1 MKPGSLSVVR
11 SAGFAAFCSALFS
24 CQTATDPVPETT
36 GPMVATV
43 RFAATEDHYP
53 DSAEWSSSKQS
64 GTGGLT
70 CSGGYCTDT
79 LRLRDAL
86 GADGAQLRLWSLGI
100 RIATL
105 QLSQKGRSTSLDYTV
120 SKDSFEIRVLDEF
133 LEFKRARSDSF
144 AKIGTV
150 GPSHLVAFYALQV
163 LSGAPGY
170 SGFPGILPVGMT
182 TDSVK
187 RAIVALGPGFDL
199 TWSKLADLGLGLDS
213 SSIRVFAIELFVAG
227 KLTDAD
233 TLSLFPRH
241 PLRVLRPLSVSGDL
255 VPGGAAVPLS
265 GAYSWNK
272 GRIVSAPTITVKTS
286 NGADPGFVSSAKN
299 WPSSADTSWSLSDNV
314 TISAPLGAVPGIDTL
329 LVVLS
334 SDSGYSVEARAIFRV
349 VPRDTVGPV
358 LRLVRP
364 GSDTTVPNETYSLVV
379 EAMATDSSG
388 IDSIR
393 IRNTTR
399 AVAPYLDTVYLGVGE
414 NRIVVQAW
422 DKFGNVSTDTARIHR
437 AKPVG
442 DTTAPKIVRISPVGD
457 TSVPWAT
464 KSLGLSWAVTDD
476 SLVSRVALGS
486 DVLAG
491 ASGHYPAQVEL
502 AIGRNV
508 FVLVA
513 TDAKGNERRDTVR
526 IERAASPGDTTA
538 PVIVHVRPGKDT
550 TVAWSTKTFELSCS
564 IVDDSLLSKVWLN
577 DTLWTGSAGSFQ
589 KTVGLAIGTNVF
601 RVAAQD
607 ARGNKRLDTLRIVRA
622 PDTIA
627 PVLVFTGPSKDS
639 SVAFDVARILVSAK
653 ASDANGIDSIRIGTV
668 VRALDAAS
676 DSATLVTGLNKIV
689 VQAWDKAGNRAVDT
703 LRITRLRD
711 TVMPK
716 IVRATGASEQ
726 VLSYPS
732 TGSISWTVTDN
743 DSLKSVKIQGQV
755 VQGSKNVY
763 TASVPAVPGRFS
775 IVVQAI
781 DRAGNT
787 LADTVWWTSKLMD
800 SRDRKSYHILAM
812 PDGKIWM
819 AEELAARPSWYDD
832 SYIDSFYTWSQ
843 AMGLPDSC
851 DDAVCMVDTTAT
863 IQGVCPKDW
872 HLPSN
877 KEWQTLVDSAGITH
891 LKSATAWISSSYGIV
906 TDWNGDD
913 LYGFNL
919 RPRSSDCS
927 GSGCTM
933 AGKWWTVH
941 QEAAS
946 QARAFRVT
954 NDEDFPVRGK
964 WNNLPVRCLRN

>member
-1 MKPGSLSVVR
+1 MNVVGIPVLR
-11 SAGFAAFCSALFS
+11 AAALLACCMAVVS
-24 CQTATDPVPETT
+24 CQTGTDPVPETT

-43 RFAATEDHYP
+43 KFTATEDHYP
-53 DSAEWSSSKQS
+53 DSADWSSAKQS

-70 CSGGYCTDT
+70 CSDGVCTDT

-86 GADGAQLRLWSLGI
+86 GAEGAQLRLWSLGI

-105 QLSQKGRSTSLDYTV
+105 QLSQAGRSTSLTYSV
-120 SKDSFEIRVLDEF
+120 SKDTFEIRVLDEF

-150 GPSHLVAFYALQV
+150 GPADLVAFYALQV
-163 LSGAPGY
+163 LSGSPGY
-170 SGFPGILPVGMT
+170 SGFPAVMPVGMK

-187 RAIVALGPGFDL
+187 RAIVALGPAFAL
-199 TWSKLADLGLGLDS
+199 THAKLAGMGLGLDS
-213 SSIRVFAIELFVAG
+213 VSIRVFAMELFVSG
-227 KLTDAD
+227 KITATD
-233 TLSLFPRH
+233 TLSLFPLH
-241 PLRVLRPLSVSGDL
+241 PLRVIQPLSVTTDL

-265 GAYSWNK
+265 GAFSWNK

-314 TISAPLGAVPGIDTL
+314 SISAPLGAVPGIDTL
-329 LVVLS
+329 VVVLS
-334 SDSGYSVEARAIFRV
+334 SDSGYSVETRTTFRV
-349 VPRDTVGPV
+349 VPRDVAAPTLGIS
-358 LRLVRP
+358 RP
-364 GSDTTVPNETYSLVV
+364 GRDTTVPNETYSIVV
-379 EAMATDSSG
+379 EATATDSSG
-388 IDSIR
+388 VDSVH
-393 IRNTTR
+393 IRNVTR
-399 AVAPYLDTVYLGVGE
+399 TASPYLDTVYLAVGE
-414 NRIVVQAW
+414 NLVVVQAW
-422 DKFGNVSTDTARIHR
+422 DKFGNVSSDTVKIFR

-442 DTTAPKIVRISPVGD
+442 DTTAPKIIRISPVRD
-457 TSVPWAT
+457 TLVPWST
-464 KSLGLSWAVTDD
+464 KSMVLSWAVTDD
-476 SLVSRVALGS
+476 SLLSRVTLGS
-486 DVLAG
+486 DALSG
-491 ASGHYPAQVEL
+491 TSGHYQAEVSLP
-502 AIGRNV
+502 IGKAT
-508 FVLVA
+508 FILTA

-538 PVIVHVRPGKDT
+538 PVIVHLQPTKDT

-639 SVAFDVARILVSAK
+639 SVAFDVARIQVSAK

-819 AEELAARPSWYDD
+819 AEELAVRPNSANDTYV
-832 SYIDSFYTWSQ
+832 DSFYNWAQ
-843 AMGLPDSC
+843 AMALPDSC
-851 DDAVCMVDTTAT
+851 NRVVCLVDTTAT
-863 IQGVCPKDW
+863 IQGVCPKGW

-877 KEWQTLVDSAGITH
+877 KEWQTLVDSAGIIH
-891 LKSATAWISSSYGIV
+891 LKSATAWIRSSYGIV

-919 RPRSSDCS
+919 RPRSPDCS

-933 AGKWWTVH
+933 SGKWWTIH
-941 QEAAS
+941 AEEAS
-946 QARAFRVT
+946 QARVFGVT
-954 NDEDFPVRGK
+954 ESGSFFGMMKSRNI
-964 WNNLPVRCLRN
+964 PVRCLMN

>member
-1 MKPGSLSVVR
+1 MKLGSLPVVR
-11 SAGFAAFCSALFS
+11 VTGFVACCMALFS
-24 CQTATDPVPETT
+24 CQTTTESVPDES
-36 GPMVATV
+36 GPLVATV
-43 RFAATEDHYP
+43 RFSATVDHYP
-53 DSAEWSSSKQS
+53 DSADWSSTKQS

-70 CSGGYCTDT
+70 CSDGYCTDT

-86 GADGAQLRLWSLGI
+86 GSDGAQLRLWSLGI

-105 QLSQKGRSTSLDYTV
+105 QLTQAGRSTSLTYSV
-120 SKDSFEIRVLDEF
+120 SKDTFEIRVLDEF
-133 LEFKRARSDSF
+133 LEFKRVRSDSF

-150 GPSHLVAFYALQV
+150 GPADLATFYAVQV
-163 LSGAPGY
+163 LSGTPGY
-170 SGFPGILPVGMT
+170 SGFPGVLPVGMK

-213 SSIRVFAIELFVAG
+213 SSIRVFAMELFVAG
-227 KLTDAD
+227 KISAVD
-233 TLSLFPRH
+233 TLALFPRH
-241 PLRVLRPLSVSGDL
+241 PLRVLRPLSVTGEL

-265 GAYSWNK
+265 GAFSWNK
-272 GRIVSAPTITVKTS
+272 GRIVSAPTISVRTS
-286 NGADPGFVSSAKN
+286 NGTDPGFVSSAKN
-299 WPSSADTSWSLSDNV
+299 WPSSADTSWSLTDNV
-314 TISAPLGAVPGIDTL
+314 TISAPLGATPGIDTL
-329 LVVLS
+329 VVILS

-349 VPRDTVGPV
+349 VPRDAVGPV

-399 AVAPYLDTVYLGVGE
+399 AVAPYLDTVYLAVGE

-437 AKPVG
+437 ARPLG

-464 KSLGLSWAVTDD
+464 KSLVLSWAVTDD

-491 ASGHYPAQVEL
+491 TSGHYQADVEL
-502 AIGRNV
+502 AIGRNTL
-508 FVLVA
+508 VLVA

-526 IERAASPGDTTA
+526 VERSASPGDTTA
-538 PVIVHVRPGKDT
+538 PVIGRVRPGKDT
-550 TVAWSTKTFELSCS
+550 TVAWSTKTIQLSYS

-577 DTLWTGSAGSFQ
+577 DTLWTGSAGSYQ
-589 KTVGLAIGTNVF
+589 KSVGLAIGTNVF

-622 PDTIA
+622 SDAVA
-627 PVLVFTGPSKDS
+627 PSLTFSGPSKDS
-639 SVAFDVARILVSAK
+639 SVAFDVAKILVSAK
-653 ASDANGIDSIRIGTV
+653 ASDANGIDSIRIGTSTH
-668 VRALDAAS
+668 ASDAAS
-676 DSATLVTGLNKIV
+676 DSMVLVTGINKIV

-703 LRITRLRD
+703 LRIARARD

-726 VLSYPS
+726 VLPYPS
-732 TGSISWTVTDN
+732 NSSISWTVTDN
-743 DSLKSVKIQGQV
+743 DALASVTIQGQL
-755 VQGSKNVY
+755 VQGSKSVY
-763 TASVPAVPGRFS
+763 TANIPVVPGRFS

-781 DRAGNT
+781 DRAGNRK
-787 LADTVWWTSKLMD
+787 ADTVWWTSKLMD
-800 SRDRKSYHILAM
+800 SRDRKSYHIATM

-819 AEELAARPSWYDD
+819 TEELAVHPNSYDD
-832 SYIDSFYTWSQ
+832 SYVDSFYNWAQ
-843 AMGLPDSC
+843 AMALPDSC
-851 DDAVCMVDTTAT
+851 NRAVCKVDTTAM
-863 IQGVCPKDW
+863 IQGVCPNDW
-872 HLPSN
+872 HLPST
-877 KEWQTLVDSAGITH
+877 KEWQTLVDAAGIIH
-891 LKSATAWISSSYGIV
+891 LKSATAWIRSSYGIV

-919 RPRSSDCS
+919 RPRSPDCS

-933 AGKWWTVH
+933 SGKWWTIH
-941 QEAAS
+941 AEEAS
-946 QARAFRVT
+946 KARVFGVT
-954 NDEDFPVRGK
+954 ESESFFDMMKSRNI
-964 WNNLPVRCLRN
+964 PVRCLRN

>member
-11 SAGFAAFCSALFS
+11 SVGFAAFCSALFS

-43 RFAATEDHYP
+43 KFTATEDHYP
-53 DSAEWSSSKQS
+53 DSADWSSAKQS

-70 CSGGYCTDT
+70 CSNGVCTDT

-105 QLSQKGRSTSLDYTV
+105 QLSQAGRSTSLTYSV
-120 SKDSFEIRVLDEF
+120 SKDTFEIRVLDEF
-133 LEFKRARSDSF
+133 LEFKRVHPDSF

-150 GPSHLVAFYALQV
+150 GPADLVAFYALQV

-170 SGFPGILPVGMT
+170 SGFPGILPVGMR

-213 SSIRVFAIELFVAG
+213 SSIRVFAIELLVAG
-227 KLTDAD
+227 KISATD
-233 TLSLFPRH
+233 TLALFPRH

-255 VPGGAAVPLS
+255 VPGGTAVPLS
-265 GAYSWNK
+265 GAFSWNK
-272 GRIVSAPTITVKTS
+272 DRIVSAPTITVKTS

-314 TISAPLGAVPGIDTL
+314 SISAPLGAVPGIDTL

-334 SDSGYSVEARAIFRV
+334 SDSGYSVETRTTFRV
-349 VPRDTVGPV
+349 VPRDVAAPTLGIS
-358 LRLVRP
+358 RP
-364 GSDTTVPNETYSLVV
+364 GRDTTVPNETYSIVV
-379 EAMATDSSG
+379 EATATDSSG
-388 IDSIR
+388 VDSVR
-393 IRNTTR
+393 IRNVTR
-399 AVAPYLDTVYLGVGE
+399 TASPYLDTVYLAVGE
-414 NRIVVQAW
+414 NLVVVQAW
-422 DKFGNVSTDTARIHR
+422 DKFGNVSSDTVKIFR

-442 DTTAPKIVRISPVGD
+442 DTTAPKIIRISPVRD
-457 TSVPWAT
+457 TLVPWST
-464 KSLGLSWAVTDD
+464 KSMVLSWAVTDD
-476 SLVSRVALGS
+476 SLLSRVALGS
-486 DVLAG
+486 DALSG
-491 ASGHYPAQVEL
+491 TSGHYQADVEL
-502 AIGRNV
+502 AIGRNTL
-508 FVLVA
+508 VLVA

-538 PVIVHVRPGKDT
+538 PVILHLQPTKDT
-550 TVAWSTKTFELSCS
+550 TVAWGTKTFELSCS

-577 DTLWTGSAGSFQ
+577 DTLWTGDVGSYR
-589 KTVGLAIGTNVF
+589 KSVGLAIGTNVL
-601 RVAAQD
+601 RIAAQD

-622 PDTIA
+622 ADTNA
-627 PVLVFTGPSKDS
+627 PVLVFAGPSKDS
-639 SVAFDVARILVSAK
+639 SVAFDVGKILVSVKATDANGVDSVRIGSRTF
-653 ASDANGIDSIRIGTV
+653 ASDAGSESI
-668 VRALDAAS
+668 A
-676 DSATLVTGLNKIV
+676 LVTGTNKIV

-716 IVRATGASEQ
+716 IVRASGTSEQ
-726 VLSYPS
+726 VLSYLGI
-732 TGSISWTVTDN
+732 GSISWTVTDN
-743 DSLKSVKIQGQV
+743 DSLLWVKIQGQA

-763 TASVPAVPGRFS
+763 TASISAVPGRFS
-775 IVVQAI
+775 IVVEAA
-781 DRAGNT
+781 DRAGNIS
-787 LADTVWWTSKLMD
+787 ADTVWWTGKLYD
-800 SRDRKSYHILAM
+800 SRDRKTYHIATM

-819 AEELAARPSWYDD
+819 TEDLAKSPSWYDD

-843 AMGLPDSC
+843 AMGLPSAC
-851 DDAVCMVDTTAT
+851 DDSVCTVDTTVM

-919 RPRSSDCS
+919 RPRSSDCA